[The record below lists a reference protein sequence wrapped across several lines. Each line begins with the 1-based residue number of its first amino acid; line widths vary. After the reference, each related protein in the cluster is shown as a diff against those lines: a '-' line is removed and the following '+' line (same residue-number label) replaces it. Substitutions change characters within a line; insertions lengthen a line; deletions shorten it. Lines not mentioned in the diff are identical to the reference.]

1 MLKEGR
7 PQQISTCL
15 HILATFLR
23 KRRESTLKKS
33 PSDDDTRSV
42 CSQSSSSSLP
52 PVVRGSRVPVQTPLR
67 TKRLQTLMSR
77 VSDKK
82 KKGSTTTT
90 TTRRP
95 PIRTPEGKAVKR
107 KGKKEKNKPR
117 TPSPRCTSKG
127 QRLTEDQRSIIR
139 ATRKGA
145 NIFFTG
151 SAGTGKSLLLRHLRD
166 ILPSSSTYVTA
177 TTGVAACAIGGTTLH
192 HFAGAGLIEPTS
204 TVSSLASRVLK
215 NSSACTS
222 LSFSISP
229 YHHSLTSAQPP
240 R

>member
-1 MLKEGR
+1 MCENENL
-7 PQQISTCL
+7 
-15 HILATFLR
+15 FLWSCVHPHQGVSEIR
-23 KRRESTLKKS
+23 LNGGNSRWVNRFVYVCRWGSNHWPHQYRR
-33 PSDDDTRSV
+33 D
-42 CSQSSSSSLP
+42 
-52 PVVRGSRVPVQTPLR
+52 
-67 TKRLQTLMSR
+67 
-77 VSDKK
+77 
-82 KKGSTTTT
+82 TT